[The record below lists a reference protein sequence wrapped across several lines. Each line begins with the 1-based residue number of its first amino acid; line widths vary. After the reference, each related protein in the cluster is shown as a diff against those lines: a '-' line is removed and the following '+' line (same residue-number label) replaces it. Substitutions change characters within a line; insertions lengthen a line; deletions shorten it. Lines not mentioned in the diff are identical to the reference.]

1 MTQSTRTVSD
11 RIFVACGLAWAAGL
25 IHVVAT
31 IEHVREYALYAVF
44 FALLAPAQFAWGA
57 ALYRRARRWLM
68 WVGAAASLAV
78 VAVWIMSRTSG
89 MPLGPDGAW
98 KPEPVGALDG
108 VATADEI
115 ALALILLLE
124 LSPAGRLVAGCR
136 RVVTVASLPLLLLSS
151 MTLVLVGHS
160 H

>member
-1 MTQSTRTVSD
+1 MTTARTVSD
-11 RIFVACGLAWAAGL
+11 RVFLACGLAWAVGL
-25 IHVVAT
+25 IHLVAT

-44 FALLAPAQFAWGA
+44 FALLAPAQLAWGA
-57 ALYRRARRWLM
+57 ALYRHGRRWLL

-78 VAVWIMSRTSG
+78 VAVWVVSRTSG

-98 KPEPVGALDG
+98 RPEPVGPLDA

-124 LSPAGRLVAGCR
+124 LSPARSFVVACRRFVAG
-136 RVVTVASLPLLLLSS
+136 ASLPLLLISA
-151 MTLVLVGHS
+151 MTLVLVGHN